1 MFWSPHEYRLANS
14 SEKMNSL
21 VCVQAGEERR
31 GSGPDALSARL
42 VGPCYDRALDWRF
55 WGGGLCLNSE
65 ISPQPWSLALF
76 TGDPERKS
84 DLFKITDL
92 GGHSGTIMHLG
103 KPLGST
109 FQSHFPH
116 L

>member
-1 MFWSPHEYRLANS
+1 M
-14 SEKMNSL
+14 
-21 VCVQAGEERR
+21 
-31 GSGPDALSARL
+31 
-42 VGPCYDRALDWRF
+42 GPCYNRALDWRF

-65 ISPQPWSLALF
+65 ISPVPPSPQPWSLALF
-76 TGDPERKS
+76 TDDQERKS

-92 GGHSGTIMHLG
+92 GGHAGTITHLG
-103 KPLGST
+103 KPLRST